1 LKILHLIETP
11 GPGGAEKALVDV
23 AYGVSADYPSMGLEM
38 CPGSWTGQE
47 LRKRGIEVLTL
58 PLLRAFDFSW
68 PRRFA
73 AVLREHE
80 IGCVHSH
87 EFTGNCYGTA
97 GARLAGV
104 PIVCTTHGKN
114 YWPEKLYRRLAYRW
128 VARQADAF
136 VFVSD
141 DLAKFAAGVLGV
153 DSSRLR
159 IVKNGVD
166 THTYRRDPVARERVR
181 AELGLSQD
189 QPLVVAVG
197 SLYPV
202 KGHAILLEAFARTR
216 AHDPAAQL
224 AIVGDGPL
232 RGALE
237 EQIRQLGLAGAAR
250 ILGRRADIPDVLNAA
265 DLFVMSS
272 LSEGLP
278 LALLE
283 AMAVGL
289 PVISTAVGGIPEVVV
304 PNQTGWLAAPA
315 DADDLA
321 EKIRFA
327 LQHRE
332 LRSALAE
339 AGMARCI
346 DEHSLD
352 KTVTEFTRIYR
363 VVASNKP
370 AKSYA

>member
-1 LKILHLIETP
+1 VKILHVIETP
-11 GPGGAEKALVDV
+11 GPGGAEKALVDI
-23 AYGVSADYPSMGLEM
+23 AHGISGEFSCIGLEM
-38 CPGSWTGQE
+38 CRDSWTGRE

-58 PLLRAFDFSW
+58 PLARAFDFTW

-73 AVLREHE
+73 RLLREL
-80 IGCVHSH
+80 GVDCVHAH

-97 GARLAGV
+97 GALLARV

-128 VARQADAF
+128 VARRANAF

-141 DLAKFAAGVLGV
+141 DLARFAAQVLGT
-153 DSSRLR
+153 SAGRFH

-166 THTYRRDPVARERVR
+166 TRTYRRDSHARERIR
-181 AELGLSQD
+181 GELRLLPEQ
-189 QPLVVAVG
+189 QLIVAVG

-202 KGHAILLEAFARTR
+202 KGHAVLLEAFARVR
-216 AHDPAAQL
+216 SRDGSAQL
-224 AIVGDGPL
+224 VIVGDGPL
-232 RGALE
+232 RTELE
-237 EQIRQLGLAGAAR
+237 QRIRELGIEDSAR
-250 ILGRRADIPDVLNAA
+250 ILGRRADVPDVLNAA

-289 PVISTAVGGIPEVVV
+289 PVISTAVGGIPEVVI
-304 PNQTGWLAAPA
+304 PDRTGWLVRPA
-315 DADDLA
+315 DVEDLA
-321 EKIRFA
+321 TKIRYVLEDPQQRRA
-327 LQHRE
+327 VG
-332 LRSALAE
+332 E
-339 AGMARCI
+339 AGLARCVS
-346 DEHSLD
+346 EYSLE

-363 VVASNKP
+363 GVAN
-370 AKSYA
+370 AGR